1 MVSSICASAIKL
13 GFDCREAPWHV
24 TIIAHVT
31 AMCKV
36 MGLANVD

>member
-24 TIIAHVT
+24 TMIVSVT
-31 AMCKV
+31 AMCEV
-36 MGLANVD
+36 MGLANVN